1 MNSPKRRDDIFV
13 SVCIPD
19 FVPSKTSDDQLK
31 ALISDIETN
40 YDFWELLLVVV
51 DNQTDCYEHLLLLGN
66 VRILKVGSRCD
77 AYRKRSV
84 VVNEAIGDIVVLTA
98 SSEFPLLCISELIRK
113 THETNSIVLYDT
125 DSSSCLEPIIKS
137 IGVTSGYHISTRSLS
152 TTTYPRTLLNQLLIH
167 NDSDLAIRFIPRDGR
182 FPLERIKAPTSLKPA
197 RSIEGKLQRF
207 YMLQKLLLNSA
218 PVFLSFVSLLS
229 IFTVIF
235 SFLYAGYAI
244 GSWFIVETIQPGW
257 LTTSL
262 ALSVTTGFLGISILG
277 ISIGVHSV
285 LDRLSP
291 DSIEDIVGDLSSLD
305 LFSSVKNDLNVEVE
319 GSPEGNESKH
329 SNTEEACD
337 IK

>member
-19 FVPSKTSDDQLK
+19 FVPSNTSDDQLK
-31 ALISDIETN
+31 ALISDIESN

-51 DNQTDCYEHLLLLGN
+51 DNQTARYEHLLHLGN
-66 VRILKVGSRCD
+66 VRLLMVGSRCD
-77 AYRKRSV
+77 AYRKRSAA
-84 VVNEAIGDIVVLTA
+84 VNEAIGDIVVLTA
-98 SSEFPLLCISELIRK
+98 FSEFPFLCISELIRK
-113 THETNSIVLYDT
+113 SNETNSIVIYDT
-125 DSSSCLEPIIKS
+125 DSSGCLEPVIKS
-137 IGVTSGYHISTRSLS
+137 IGVASGYHISTRYLS

-182 FPLERIKAPTSLKPA
+182 FPLEPIKAPTGLKPA
-197 RSIEGKLQRF
+197 RSIEGKPQRF

-244 GSWFIVETIQPGW
+244 CSWLILESIQPGW

-319 GSPEGNESKH
+319 SSLDGHDPKH
-329 SNTEEACD
+329 SSMGDACH